1 MNKAPK
7 LVVAAVALV
16 IVACSSDGMRDMR
29 RMLLRQSM
37 EFCTSQ
43 LQLRFNSETRATFR
57 AGLDGTAVFGETSLR
72 EFWEGALLDADFLEC
87 LRKTGISANDFQD
100 RVSKCQHEELQR
112 SGYYD
117 MIQGT
122 AGGYQYGYQWGYQWS
137 R

>member
-1 MNKAPK
+1 MPHFE
-7 LVVAAVALV
+7 LGWTELP
-16 IVACSSDGMRDMR
+16 
-29 RMLLRQSM
+29 
-37 EFCTSQ
+37 F
-43 LQLRFNSETRATFR
+43 
-57 AGLDGTAVFGETSLR
+57 FGEASLR
-72 EFWEGALLDADFLEC
+72 EFWEGALLDADFLEY

-122 AGGYQYGYQWGYQWS
+122 ASGYQYGYQWGYQWN